1 MTILRDTVDG
11 DYKKLKVKDAELL
24 YTVMG
29 TGKPVLCIHGTTLSD
44 IIVAPL
50 QLYPQ
55 LFEDYQFITYYRAGY
70 NGSTLEKDSL
80 TIEEGAFHIKQ
91 LLDHLGIEKAHLV
104 SYSLGGIIAFQFML
118 DYPQYVE
125 SSVLLE
131 PWLTRRSDAAIKAL
145 TNLFTKAFALY
156 QSGKKYEAAIF
167 YIEAILGTP
176 LMSAVDMTLPR
187 DAWERLH
194 HAIDATF
201 LIDVPAASNW
211 SFNMDEALNM
221 VDRPTMPVL
230 AVMGMD
236 SESIVPGFRETQQF
250 LMDFFPQ
257 AQRCGILG
265 ATHGLMALNPLAVG
279 EAIYTFLKSVDNN
292 QG

>member
-1 MTILRDTVDG
+1 MNIFRDTISG
-11 DYKKLKVKDAELL
+11 NYHKLKVKDAELL
-24 YTVMG
+24 YTVIG
-29 TGKPVLCIHGTTLSD
+29 KGKPILCVHGTTLTD
-44 IIVAPL
+44 MIDAPL
-50 QLYPQ
+50 QQHSQ
-55 LFEDYQFITYYRAGY
+55 LFEEYQFIMYYRAGY

-80 TIEEGAFHIKQ
+80 SIEEGAFHIKQ
-91 LLDHLGIEKAHLV
+91 LLDHLGLKKVHLV
-104 SYSLGGIIAFQFML
+104 SYSLGGIIGFQFML
-118 DYPQYVE
+118 DFPEYLE

-131 PWLTRRSDAAIKAL
+131 PWLTRRSNAAIKDL
-145 TNLFTKAFALY
+145 TILFTKAFEMY
-156 QSGKKYEAAIF
+156 YSGNKYEAAMF
-167 YIEAILGTP
+167 YIEAICGTP
-176 LMSAVDMTLPR
+176 FMSAVDMTLPM

-194 HAIDATF
+194 HAIDASF

-221 VDRPTMPVL
+221 VDRPMMPVL

-257 AQRCGILG
+257 AKRCGILG
-265 ATHGLMALNPLAVG
+265 ATHGLMAMNPLAVG

-292 QG
+292 